1 MHAGAMSTI
10 AAAPSYNPSLGQPRH
25 WRITLGYGLAH
36 FGKSLF
42 WYAGELLFAYLL
54 TEASG
59 LSGAA
64 MGLVVSG
71 SLAFSGLLD
80 LLAGRPLT
88 KHLSNLGAAA
98 RMQLWGACAST
109 VILLALL
116 GAAWIPGEWQLP
128 YVAATIIAFR
138 TAYLFYDLPQ
148 NVMLVTATADQEARS
163 RVSSTRSFFSGSA
176 TIAIAAAITPLI
188 AARQSGQLPEVFLAL
203 GFAMGAIAITTAL
216 LLRWQ
221 FDRPGATHAT
231 GDGTANPEDRPAFP
245 RPFWLLIAITLILSL
260 TTPTFGKLEP
270 YFATYVLK
278 SSAWGGLLG
287 IAVAGGQVLSQ
298 PLWVAFSDRFSRAST
313 LRCALVLIVASGA
326 AFYAVGAE
334 NMGAAFAAAA
344 LFGCANGG
352 AGMIGWAAAADAIAV
367 VPGRGA
373 LGITILTAA
382 SKFALASNILAIGL
396 FLSLVEQQSTTSIIW
411 LIAMVCP
418 PMIGAILCWF
428 ASLAWSGKSPRR
440 PSRQQMN

>member
-1 MHAGAMSTI
+1 MI
-10 AAAPSYNPSLGQPRH
+10 ATAAPYTASLGQPRH

-42 WYAGELLFAYLL
+42 WYEGELLFAYLL

-64 MGLVVSG
+64 MGFVVSG

-88 KHLSNLGAAA
+88 KHLCDVGAAA

-109 VILLALL
+109 AILLGLL
-116 GAAWIPGEWQLP
+116 AAAWVPGEWQLP

-148 NVMLVTATADQEARS
+148 NVMLVTATADREARS

-176 TIAIAAAITPLI
+176 TIAIAVAITPLI
-188 AARQSGQLPEVFLAL
+188 AARQSGRLPEVFLVL
-203 GFAMGAIAITTAL
+203 GFAMGAIAITTAIV
-216 LLRWQ
+216 LRWQ
-221 FDRPGATHAT
+221 FDRRGAFPGT
-231 GDGTANPEDRPAFP
+231 GEGSANPKDRPHFP

-260 TTPTFGKLEP
+260 TTPSFGKLEP
-270 YFATYVLK
+270 YYATYVLK
-278 SSAWGGLLG
+278 SPAWGGLLG

-298 PLWVAFSDRFSRAST
+298 PLWVAFSDRFSRASA
-313 LRCALVLIVASGA
+313 LRCALVLIVVSGA
-326 AFYAVGAE
+326 GFYTLGAH
-334 NMGAAFAAAA
+334 NMAAAFAAAA

-352 AGMIGWAAAADAIAV
+352 AGMIGWAAAADTIAV
-367 VPGRGA
+367 VPGGGA

-382 SKFALASNILAIGL
+382 SKFALACNILAIGL
-396 FLSLVEQQSTTSIIW
+396 FLGLFEQPLATSTIW
-411 LIAMVCP
+411 LIGMIGP
-418 PMIGAILCWF
+418 PASGAILCWF
-428 ASLAWSGKSPRR
+428 ASLAWRGNHPG
-440 PSRQQMN
+440 